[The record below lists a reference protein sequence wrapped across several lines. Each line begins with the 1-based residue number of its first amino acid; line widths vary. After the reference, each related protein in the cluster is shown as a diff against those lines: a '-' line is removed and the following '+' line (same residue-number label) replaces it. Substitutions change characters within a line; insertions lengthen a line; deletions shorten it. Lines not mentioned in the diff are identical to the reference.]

1 MRLISKVRIRRTS
14 VALRL
19 KKAVSAT
26 EAPALVSE
34 SSMARESALRF
45 GAQTDE
51 VMSLLRVVNL
61 VRTGEADTRP
71 EIGRLTG
78 LGRGVVTQRVDAAI
92 EMGFLEDGEYG
103 PSSGGR
109 APRRLRFRADQ
120 GHIVVCA
127 LGALHIRVGLSDLA
141 GNVSAEA
148 HRPWDIGRGP
158 TETIETALGMLD
170 ELLAQ
175 SESRP
180 VWAVAVGVPGPVD
193 FETGSPVAPPIMPG
207 WNGFDVRRR
216 FEQRFDAPVW
226 VDNDVNLLALTERSH
241 RRDDNVDLIY
251 CKVGSGIGAGLVS
264 HGRIHRGANGAA
276 GDIGH
281 VRVRDST
288 AQCRCGKIGCLEA
301 EASGWAIVRDAEQA
315 IADGQGGI
323 LAGLA
328 ERGEPITPANIA
340 LAAMDGDALAISL
353 VQRSARLIGE
363 SIAALVNMFNPSV
376 IVVGGAV
383 SSAGEIFLA
392 EVRQRVYELSLPLA
406 TRDLSIVRSIGDE
419 KEPLRGGAE
428 LAIEELF
435 DVTFPRWFADGRP
448 TVEGVKAAA

>member
-1 MRLISKVRIRRTS
+1 
-14 VALRL
+14 
-19 KKAVSAT
+19 
-26 EAPALVSE
+26 
-34 SSMARESALRF
+34 MARDSALRF

-51 VMSLLRVVNL
+51 AMSLLRVINL
-61 VRTGEADTRP
+61 VRTGEAGTRP

-78 LGRGVVTQRVDAAI
+78 LGRGVVAQRVEAAI

-109 APRRLRFRADQ
+109 APRTLRFRADQ
-120 GHIVVCA
+120 AMIVVCA
-127 LGALHIRVGLSDLA
+127 LGALHIRVGLATLDGEVIA
-141 GNVSAEA
+141 DG
-148 HRPWDIGRGP
+148 HRAWDIGRGP
-158 TETIETALGMLD
+158 AETIDTALAMLD
-170 ELLAQ
+170 ELLA
-175 SESRP
+175 SHPERP

-226 VDNDVNLLALTERSH
+226 VDNDVNLLALTERAH

-251 CKVGSGIGAGLVS
+251 CKVGSGIGAGLLS
-264 HGRIHRGANGAA
+264 RGRIHRGVNGAA

-288 AQCRCGKIGCLEA
+288 TPCRCGKLGCLEA
-301 EASGWAIVRDAEQA
+301 EASGWAIVRDAERALQEGA
-315 IADGQGGI
+315 TGV
-323 LAGLA
+323 LANVVA
-328 ERGEPITPANIA
+328 RGEPITPESVSIA
-340 LAAMDGDALAISL
+340 AQDGDALAISL

-363 SIAALVNMFNPSV
+363 SIAALVNMFNPGV
-376 IVVGGAV
+376 IVVGGAL
-383 SSAGEIFLA
+383 SAAGELFLA

-406 TRDLSIVRSIGDE
+406 TRDLSIVRSVGDE
-419 KEPLRGGAE
+419 REPLRGGAE

-435 DVTFPRWFADGRP
+435 EVTFPRWFADGRP
-448 TVEGVKAAA
+448 SIEGIKAAAA